1 MSVASKIFMEEKIMG
16 TLRQL
21 KNKMHL
27 DKELRPMLV
36 RSMLHEVLLDL
47 DGDKVADIAL
57 IDANRD
63 GDIDTIAVDA
73 TGNGDFNLYIGDLDG
88 NGIPDN
94 VEFYADGED
103 MPIAAYFGQAVE
115 DRFIALGERI
125 FERVLAAEL
134 IADELIAAFEEF
146 EARAE
151 EEYAK
156 MSASEESAEESED
169 KDEPQPKAEA
179 EAPSETAEAA
189 E

>member
-1 MSVASKIFMEEKIMG
+1 MG

-21 KNKMHL
+21 KNKMRL

-36 RSMLHEVLLDL
+36 RSMLHEVLIDL

-151 EEYAK
+151 EEYAR
-156 MSASEESAEESED
+156 MQASDD
-169 KDEPQPKAEA
+169 KDDAEPKAAAEAEA